1 MKFTFNWLKEFVAFK
16 APAEKLAEL
25 LTMAGLEVESLTPL
39 REPETNQADWL
50 FEIAVTPNRGDCLG
64 IAGIARDVSALSG
77 AKLIFPQTISPKN
90 VPSLD
95 PSTRAT
101 AFGRGLAQDYAPG
114 APPGRLHKRIGIK
127 IEVPRL
133 CARYSARI
141 VDQVRVGPSPDGLRF
156 RLESCGI
163 RAINNI
169 VDITN
174 YVMLETGQPLH
185 AFDLDR
191 LPARRIVVRPAREQR
206 KFTTLDGIEREL
218 ATDDLLIYDGDSPA
232 ALAGVMGGAA
242 TEVGAATRSILLE
255 SANFDPTTIRRTA
268 KRLALHSEAS
278 HRFERGVDPE
288 GTLAALDRA
297 VFLITKLSAGT
308 PAAGVADR
316 YPRKPKTATLWLR
329 EERIE
334 KLLGVNVD
342 GKQAVKLLRS
352 LGLDARRVEKQK
364 RIRVVAPAR
373 RPDLCRE
380 TDLIEEI
387 ARLRGYEKIPTT
399 LPPLRAGGRH
409 DDRLAWERR
418 LRSFLGGEGFAEV
431 INLPFTTENLNRS
444 FPGPWDN
451 APTPVAV
458 LNPLAKESAEMRLS
472 LLPGLIENLRLNLA
486 QKAES
491 FHAYHLG
498 KVFCAAVKG
507 ETEERQCLA
516 GVMYGP
522 RKRLGLRLG
531 EPTPAEFLDSKGLV
545 EGILDLLHVQAPVTW
560 SVETIGILH
569 PGRAA
574 ALHLAGRKL
583 GRLGQIHP
591 DVCDALGLPLFV
603 AFELDFEGLL
613 QYAPR
618 QIAARSLPRFPS
630 VERDFAVVVDR
641 AFPSRQIVDWV
652 KNRGEPLIEAASVF
666 DQYLGAPIPE
676 GKKSLAYKISY
687 RAEDR
692 TLTDSE
698 VNTLHQTLVEQIG
711 QIFGAQLRS

>member
-1 MKFTFNWLKEFVAFK
+1 VKFTFNWLKEFVAFK
-16 APAEKLAEL
+16 ATPAKLAEL
-25 LTMAGLEVESLTPL
+25 LTMAGLEVESLVPL
-39 REPETNQADWL
+39 QGERDGPQDWL

-64 IAGIARDVSALSG
+64 IAGIAREVSALSG
-77 AKLIFPQTISPKN
+77 AKLLAPQTIPPKN
-90 VPSLD
+90 APSL
-95 PSTRAT
+95 
-101 AFGRGLAQDYAPG
+101 GQ
-114 APPGRLHKRIGIK
+114 RIGIK
-127 IEVPRL
+127 IEAPRL

-141 VDQVRVGPSPDGLRF
+141 VEQVRMGPSPGWLRV
-156 RLESCGI
+156 RLETCGI

-191 LPARRIVVRPAREQR
+191 LPARKIVVRPAREQR
-206 KFTTLDGIEREL
+206 KFTTLDGVEREL
-218 ATDDLLIYDGDSPA
+218 ATDDLLICDGDFPA
-232 ALAGVMGGAA
+232 ALAGVMGGAE
-242 TEVGAATRSILLE
+242 TEVGAETRSILLE

-288 GTLAALDRA
+288 ETLAALERA
-297 VFLITKLSAGT
+297 VHLMTKLSAGI

-316 YPRKPKTATLWLR
+316 YPRKPRKSTLWLR

-334 KLLGVNVD
+334 KLLGVRVD

-352 LGLDARRVEKQK
+352 LGLDARCVEKQK

-387 ARLRGYEKIPTT
+387 ARLHGYEKIPTT

-418 LRSFLGGEGFAEV
+418 LRSFLGSGGFAEV
-431 INLPFTTENLNRS
+431 INLPFATENLNRS
-444 FPGPWDN
+444 FPGLWDH

-458 LNPLAKESAEMRLS
+458 MNPLAKENAEMRLS

-486 QKAES
+486 QKAEH
-491 FHAYHLG
+491 FYAYHLG
-498 KVFCAAVKG
+498 KTFRAGPGG
-507 ETEERQCLA
+507 ESEERESLA
-516 GVMYGP
+516 GVMFGARP
-522 RKRLGLRLG
+522 RVGLRHG
-531 EPTPAEFLDSKGLV
+531 EAATDGFLDCKGLV
-545 EGILDLLHVQAPVTW
+545 EGVLDLLHVQAPVTW
-560 SVETIGILH
+560 PLETIGILH

-583 GRLGQIHP
+583 GRLGQMHP
-591 DVCDALGLPLFV
+591 DVCDEFGLPPFV
-603 AFELDFEGLL
+603 AFELDFDGLL
-613 QYAPR
+613 EYAPR

-630 VERDFAVVVDR
+630 AERDFAVVVDR
-641 AFPSRQIVDWV
+641 DFPSRQIVDWI
-652 KNRGEPLIEAASVF
+652 KNRGETLIEDVSVF
-666 DQYLGAPIPE
+666 DQYMGPPIPG
-676 GKKSLAYKISY
+676 GKKSLAYKVSY

-698 VNTLHQTLVEQIG
+698 INSLHQTLVGQIG
-711 QIFGAQLRS
+711 QLFGAQLRS